1 MPRGF
6 VARAETTIHAP
17 AYRLWDALTDPVLIK
32 QYLFGTD
39 VMTDW
44 RVGSPITYRGEWEG
58 RQYEDKGTIL
68 ECEPERLLVTTYWSS
83 LSGKPD
89 VPENYNTVTYEL
101 SGEDGG
107 TKLTIVQDNNDSAD
121 SAQHSEQNWNV
132 VLAKM
137 KELLEQ

>member
-6 VARAETTIHAP
+6 VARAETTINAP
-17 AYRLWDALTDPVLIK
+17 VYRVWGALTDPALIK

-39 VMTDW
+39 VTTDW

-58 RQYEDKGTIL
+58 KEYEDKGTIL
-68 ECEPERLLVTTYWSS
+68 ECEPEHLLVSTYWSS

-89 VPENYNTVTYEL
+89 VPEKYNTVTYEL
-101 SGEDGG
+101 SDEDAG
-107 TKLTIVQDNNDSAD
+107 TKLTIVQDNNDSAE
-121 SAQHSEQNWNV
+121 SAQHSEQNWNA
-132 VLAKM
+132 VLNKM